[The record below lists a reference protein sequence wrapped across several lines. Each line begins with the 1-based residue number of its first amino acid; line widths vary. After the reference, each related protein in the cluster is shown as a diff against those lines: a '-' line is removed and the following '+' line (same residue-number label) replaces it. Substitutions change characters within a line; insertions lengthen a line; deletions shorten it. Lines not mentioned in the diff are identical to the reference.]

1 MTLRPVGF
9 VLLALISGCAK
20 SPALEVAAQSQCT
33 SATTAL
39 ALVQCWS
46 PIRQPVEQCEI
57 VKETPAACGFAEQA
71 LAFSRTVTL
80 SPSRANG
87 VETANW
93 VMFEVFR
100 DEHGRVG
107 RPGTRPDGTRYL
119 SPPAKPPGASSP
131 AAEG

>member
-1 MTLRPVGF
+1 M
-9 VLLALISGCAK
+9 
-20 SPALEVAAQSQCT
+20 
-33 SATTAL
+33 
-39 ALVQCWS
+39 
-46 PIRQPVEQCEI
+46 EQCEI
-57 VKETPAACGFAEQA
+57 VKETPPACGFAEQA
-71 LAFSRTVTL
+71 LEFSRTVRLTQT
-80 SPSRANG
+80 SNG

-119 SPPAKPPGASSP
+119 SPMAKSLDASGP

>member
-1 MTLRPVGF
+1 MTPRPSWF
-9 VLLALISGCAK
+9 VLVALLSGCAK
-20 SPALEVAAQSQCT
+20 SPALEVAVQSQCT
-33 SATTAL
+33 RTTTAL

-57 VKETPAACGFAEQA
+57 VKETPAGCGFAEQA
-71 LAFSRTVTL
+71 LEFSRTVKMTQT
-80 SPSRANG
+80 SNG

-107 RPGTRPDGTRYL
+107 RPGTRQDGTRYL
-119 SPPAKPPGASSP
+119 SPPTKSLDARDV
-131 AAEG
+131 AAED